1 MSLYSDET
9 GDGQE
14 QNLQSSLTN
23 RVDVNKVY
31 LESEV
36 FNVKHVPVAP
46 RRRIGIFAMVD
57 IEQVNV

>member
-36 FNVKHVPVAP
+36 VNVKHVPVAP
-46 RRRIGIFAMVD
+46 RRRIDMFAMVD
-57 IEQVNV
+57 IE